1 MNAEKT
7 SVAPNVD
14 HAEIAKFEAVASR
27 WWDLEGEFKPLHR
40 INPLRLGYIAERSGG
55 LFGKKVLDV
64 GCGGGIL
71 AESMAREGATVTGLD
86 MGAEPLQV
94 ARLHALESGIQVD
107 YVQETV
113 EEHAAKHPQQ
123 YDVVTCMEM
132 LEHVP
137 DPQSVVHACARLVK
151 PGGQVFFSTINRNG
165 KAWLMAV
172 FGAEYVMKMVP
183 KGTHDVKK
191 FIKPAELL
199 GWVDQTTLKEQHIIG
214 LHYNPLT
221 NTFKL
226 APGLMLTIC
235 CIPPPN
241 RTEVS
246 TSAYDDCAASSRVI
260 ISSDEEISTRSNFH
274 FFFCFID
281 FFSRPYATWTCGL
294 LPFRNLNLTSKSTL
308 VLKRFLTKI
317 LTI

>member
-1 MNAEKT
+1 MNAEKS
-7 SVAPNVD
+7 SVAHNVD
-14 HAEIAKFEAVASR
+14 HQEIAKFEAVASR
-27 WWDLEGEFKPLHR
+27 WWDLDGEFKPLHR

-94 ARLHALESGIQVD
+94 ARLHALETGIEVE

-113 EEHAAKHPQQ
+113 EEHAATHGQH

-137 DPQSVVHACARLVK
+137 DPRSVVRACAQLVK
-151 PGGQVFFSTINRNG
+151 PGGHVFFSTINRNG

-172 FGAEYVMKMVP
+172 VGAEYVMRMVP
-183 KGTHDVKK
+183 KGTHDAKK

-199 GWVDQTTLKEQHIIG
+199 SWVDETPLKEQHIIG

-221 NTFKL
+221 NAFKL
-226 APGLMLTIC
+226 APGVDVNYML
-235 CIPPPN
+235 
-241 RTEVS
+241 
-246 TSAYDDCAASSRVI
+246 
-260 ISSDEEISTRSNFH
+260 H
-274 FFFCFID
+274 
-281 FFSRPYATWTCGL
+281 
-294 LPFRNLNLTSKSTL
+294 
-308 VLKRFLTKI
+308 TKAKFD
-317 LTI
+317 